1 MTVAV
6 VRYNA
11 GNILSVIN
19 AVKRLGVEPVLT
31 DDPATLRAADRVIF
45 PGQGEARSA
54 MRYLRERGLDD
65 VIRSLTQPVLGIC
78 IGLHLMCRHS
88 EENDTP
94 CLDLFDA
101 RVRKFPPK
109 EKVPHVGW
117 NTITDASG
125 PLFEGLPPEPYVYF
139 LHSYYAERGP
149 YTTAVTDYVL
159 PFSAALHRDNFHA
172 VQFHPEKSGPVGE
185 TILRNFLNLPA

>member
-1 MTVAV
+1 MTVAI

-31 DDPATLRAADRVIF
+31 DDPAVLRRADRVIF

-54 MRYLRERGLDD
+54 MRYLRARGLDD
-65 VIRSLTQPVLGIC
+65 VIRNLTQPVLGIC
-78 IGLHLMCRHS
+78 IGLHLLCRHT
-88 EENDTP
+88 EENDTE
-94 CLDLFDA
+94 CLGLFDTD
-101 RVRKFPPK
+101 VRKFPPK

-117 NTITDASG
+117 NTITDLSG

-139 LHSYYAERGP
+139 LHSYYAEHGP
-149 YTTAVTDYVL
+149 HTTAVTDYIL
-159 PFSAALHRDNFHA
+159 PFSAALQRDHFHA

-185 TILRNFLNLPA
+185 RILRNFLNLPE